1 MTKMYSIAGLL
12 LMAAALGAGGDA
24 FGSPMRS
31 TCEPC
36 YTPTEEIPVT
46 SGALA
51 RNARVQT
58 GGACIVFFKLCNVAA
73 FDYLDKDEWQASI
86 NAGETIAFFC
96 GQKVGLGSEATQ
108 RGVGCSN
115 VNVTTNRT
123 HTVTITDIFDTD
135 DSSHAKFYEFL
146 QKNPSAFQ
154 LAYVTSGGKFYP
166 PVAGVANPLRTTEED
181 ADGVDQVVTTFEYR
195 TLITPVPTAVSWTSA
210 DFTLP
215 SCTARINVL
224 VAAAPNYTLQVVPNL
239 SAGATAVTGYV
250 WKVDGVVEAL
260 ATGSSYVFVG
270 LASGEVITC
279 EVTDNSPVPCTS
291 VGTYTVP

>member
-1 MTKMYSIAGLL
+1 MSKMYSVAGLL
-12 LMAAALGAGGDA
+12 LMAAALGAAGDA
-24 FGSPMRS
+24 FGSPMKT

-36 YTPTEEIPVT
+36 YTPSEEIPVT
-46 SGALA
+46 SGGLSKASQ
-51 RNARVQT
+51 VQT
-58 GGACIVFFKLCNVAA
+58 GGACLVFWKLCSAA
-73 FDYLDKDEWQASI
+73 SFDYLDKDEWQASI

-96 GQKVGLGSEATQ
+96 NLKLGLATEATQ

-115 VNVTTNRT
+115 ANLTTNRT
-123 HTVTITDIFDTD
+123 HTVTITDIFDTPTAD
-135 DSSHAKFYEFL
+135 HAKFYEFL
-146 QKNPSAFQ
+146 QENPSAFQ
-154 LAYVTSGGKFYP
+154 LAYVTSAGKFYP

-195 TLITPVPTAVSWTSA
+195 RLITPVPTAVSWTSA

-224 VAAAPNYTLQVVPNL
+224 VAAAPNYTLQVVPTL

-260 ATGSSYVFVG
+260 ATASSYAFTG

-279 EVTDNSPVPCTS
+279 EVTDNAPVPCTS